1 MRRGTLL
8 AGGAYVIWGVLPIYW
23 KAMASVSPQEILV
36 HRILWSLVVCLIL
49 LAALKNWQWLR
60 DGLRHPAVFR
70 VSMVTAVLLAVNWLT
85 YIWATNNDHIVEASL
100 GYFITPLVNVLLGIV
115 ILHERLRVGQLA
127 AILVATLGVIY
138 LIVNAGGLLWISF
151 ALALSFGIYGL
162 LRKTSKLGS
171 LEGLSI
177 EMMILTLP
185 AALFLLMLA
194 GRGESAFATQS
205 WVVTLLLA
213 STGIVTAGPL
223 LLFASGARLVPLT
236 TLGVLQY
243 LAPTLQF
250 LIGVLIYG
258 EPFTHTRL
266 IGFGIIWAALAIYTA
281 EGFLR
286 RRRQR
291 QLLPTPSP

>member
-162 LRKTSKLGS
+162 MRKTSKLGS

-205 WVVTLLLA
+205 WAVTLLLA

>member
-171 LEGLSI
+171 LEGLCI

-205 WVVTLLLA
+205 WAVTLLLA

>member
-23 KAMASVSPQEILV
+23 KALSTVAPAEILV
-36 HRILWSLVVCLIL
+36 HRIFWSVLVCLAL
-49 LAALKNWQWLR
+49 LALRKHWGWLR
-60 DGLRHPAVFR
+60 DGLRRPAAFR
-70 VSMVTAVLLAVNWLT
+70 VSVVTALLLAVNWLI
-85 YIWATNNDHIVEASL
+85 YIWATNNGHIVEASL
-100 GYFITPLVNVLLGIV
+100 GYFITPLVNVLLGTV
-115 ILHERLRVGQLA
+115 ILHERLHVGQLA
-127 AILVATLGVIY
+127 AILVATLGVVY

-151 ALALSFGIYGL
+151 TLAVSFGVYGL

-177 EMMILTLP
+177 EMLILSLP
-185 AALFLLMLA
+185 AMAFFLFLA
-194 GRGESAFATQS
+194 GRGEAAFATQT
-205 WVVTLLLA
+205 WTVTLLLA
-213 STGIVTAGPL
+213 MTGVVTAGPL

-250 LIGVLIYG
+250 LIAVLIYG
-258 EPFTHTRL
+258 EPFTHARL
-266 IGFGIIWAALAIYTA
+266 VGFSIIWAALAIYTA
-281 EGFLR
+281 EGFAR

-291 QLLPTPSP
+291 QLLVGVS

>member
-185 AALFLLMLA
+185 AAAFLLFLA
-194 GRGESAFATQS
+194 GQGQSAFATQS
-205 WVVTLLLA
+205 WSVTLLLA
-213 STGIVTAGPL
+213 LTGVVTAGPL
-223 LLFASGARLVPLT
+223 LLFAAGARLVPLT

-258 EPFTHTRL
+258 EAFSHTRL
-266 IGFGIIWAALAIYTA
+266 IGFGIIWIALAIYTA
-281 EGFLR
+281 EGFAM

-291 QLLPTPSP
+291 QLLATVS

>member
-205 WVVTLLLA
+205 WAVTLLLA

>member
-1 MRRGTLL
+1 MRRGALM
-8 AGGAYVIWGVLPIYW
+8 AGGAYVIWGLLPIYW
-23 KAMASVSPQEILV
+23 KALATVSPGEILV
-36 HRILWSLVVCLIL
+36 HRILWSVVVCLAL
-49 LAALKNWQWLR
+49 LALRRNWRWLR
-60 DGLRHPAVFR
+60 DGLRHPAAFR
-70 VSMVTAVLLAVNWLT
+70 VSLVTALLLAVNWLV
-85 YIWATNNDHIVEASL
+85 YIWAANSGHLVEASL
-100 GYFITPLVNVLLGIV
+100 GYFITPLINVLLGTV
-115 ILHERLRVGQLA
+115 ILHERLRSGQLA

-151 ALALSFGIYGL
+151 TLALTFGIYGL

-185 AALFLLMLA
+185 AAAFLLFLA
-194 GRGESAFATQS
+194 GQGQSAFATQS
-205 WVVTLLLA
+205 LSVTLLLA
-213 STGIVTAGPL
+213 LTGVVTAGPL
-223 LLFASGARLVPLT
+223 LLFAAGARLVPLT

-258 EPFTHTRL
+258 EAFSHTRL
-266 IGFGIIWAALAIYTA
+266 IGFGIIWIALAIYTA
-281 EGFLR
+281 EGFAM

-291 QLLPTPSP
+291 QLLATVS

>member
-23 KAMASVSPQEILV
+23 KALSSVSPQEILV
-36 HRILWSLVVCLIL
+36 HRILWSVVVCLAL
-49 LAALKNWQWLR
+49 LALRKNWRWLR

-70 VSMVTAVLLAVNWLT
+70 VSVITAVLLAANWLT
-85 YIWATNNDHIVEASL
+85 YIWATNNEHIVEASL

-115 ILHERLRVGQLA
+115 ILRERLRVGQLA

-151 ALALSFGIYGL
+151 TLALSFGIYGL

-185 AALFLLMLA
+185 AAVFLLMLA

-205 WVVTLLLA
+205 WKVTLLLA

-258 EPFTHTRL
+258 EAFTHVRL
-266 IGFGIIWAALAIYTA
+266 IGFGIIWVALAIYTA

-291 QLLPTPSP
+291 QLLAAAG